1 MNVVL
6 LIDNLGLFETRLLTY
21 GKKKKD
27 KEVKG
32 SNGVVQRMVK
42 KKVQFRQEV
51 VKRDK
56 ESSDE
61 AEKTRETSL

>member
-1 MNVVL
+1 M
-6 LIDNLGLFETRLLTY
+6 
-21 GKKKKD
+21 
-27 KEVKG
+27 KG
-32 SNGVVQRMVK
+32 SNGVVRRMVK

-61 AEKTRETSL
+61 AEKTRKTSL

>member
-32 SNGVVQRMVK
+32 SNGVVRRMVK
-42 KKVQFRQEV
+42 KK
-51 VKRDK
+51 
-56 ESSDE
+56 SSSGR
-61 AEKTRETSL
+61 KW